1 MLTPP
6 EIEKNY
12 PEHLRHFKRFILRE
26 YLQHKILQI
35 IFDSRDARRFVFLGD
50 TCLRI
55 VHGNTRFSEDLDF
68 DNLGIKED
76 SFENISSL
84 IRKQLEQEG
93 YSVEM
98 KTVYRGTYHCY
109 IRFPELL
116 YREGLSGHPEEK
128 ILIQLDAEPQ
138 HFEFTPQRF
147 ILNRFDV
154 FTTILITPL
163 DILLAQKFYA
173 IINRERNKGR
183 DFYDA
188 VFILSLIDQPNYDYL
203 KLKLNI
209 TNAKQLK
216 EAVLDKC
223 SRVDMKEMAR
233 DVQPFLF
240 DPADVRKVILFED
253 YIKQVAL
260 K

>member
-1 MLTPP
+1 MLTLP

-12 PEHLRHFKRFILRE
+12 SESLRRFKRFILRE

-35 IFDSRDARRFVFLGD
+35 IFDSEYAGQFVFLGG

-68 DNLGIKED
+68 DNLRMKED
-76 SFENISSL
+76 VFEKISSL

-98 KTVYRGTYHCY
+98 RTVYRGAYHCY

-128 ILIQLDAEPQ
+128 ILIQLDTEPQ
-138 HFEFTPQRF
+138 HFDFTPQRY

-154 FTTILITPL
+154 FTTVFITPL

-173 IINRERNKGR
+173 IVNRERNKGR
-183 DFYDA
+183 DFYDT
-188 VFILSLIDQPNYDYL
+188 VFILSMIDQPNYDYL
-203 KLKLNI
+203 QLKLKI
-209 TNAKQLK
+209 RDAKQLK
-216 EAVLDKC
+216 ETVLDKC
-223 SRVDMKEMAR
+223 GRIDMKEMAR

-240 DPADVRKVILFED
+240 DPADVKKVLLFEE
-253 YIKQVAL
+253 YLRQVSL